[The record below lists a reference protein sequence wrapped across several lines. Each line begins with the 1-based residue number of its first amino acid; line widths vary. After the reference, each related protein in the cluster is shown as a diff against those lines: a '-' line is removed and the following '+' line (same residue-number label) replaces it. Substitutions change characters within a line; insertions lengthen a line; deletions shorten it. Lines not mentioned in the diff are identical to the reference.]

1 MEYVTDLARLREL
14 VGGEPAERSLRKQR
28 DHLDVHAR
36 HFLAAAP
43 FCVLCTAS
51 ATGACD
57 ATPRGDEPGFALV
70 LDDHT
75 LALPERPGNKRLDSV
90 QNILDNPQ
98 VGLLFVVP
106 GVTHTLRVNGT
117 ARVVADADFFDRM
130 TVYGKPPVFALVVN
144 VAEVYFHCAKAFV
157 RSQLWRP
164 EAWPDPQA
172 LGSLGGLMRRQVGIS
187 EDEAREIDERGSL
200 VNRPAMF

>member
-1 MEYVTDLARLREL
+1 MEYVTDLARLQEL
-14 VGGEPAERSLRKQR
+14 VGGEPSERSVRKQR

-36 HFLAAAP
+36 QFLAAAP
-43 FCVLCTAS
+43 FCVLSTAS

-57 ATPRGDEPGFALV
+57 ATPRGDEPGFALA
-70 LDDHT
+70 LDDRT

-90 QNILDNPQ
+90 RNILENPQ

-130 TVYGKPPVFALVVN
+130 AVYGKPPVLALVVS
-144 VAEVYFHCAKAFV
+144 VGEVYFHCAKAFV
-157 RSQLWRP
+157 RSQLWQP
-164 EAWPDPQA
+164 ETWPDRQA
-172 LGSLGGLMRRQVGIS
+172 LGSLGRVLRDQVGIG
-187 EDEAREIDERGSL
+187 ENEAREVDERGSL
-200 VNRPAMF
+200 ANRPAMF